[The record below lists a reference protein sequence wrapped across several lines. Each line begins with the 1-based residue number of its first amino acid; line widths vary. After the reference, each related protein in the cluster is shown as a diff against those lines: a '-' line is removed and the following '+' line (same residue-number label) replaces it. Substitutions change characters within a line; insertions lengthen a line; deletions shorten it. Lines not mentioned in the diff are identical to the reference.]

1 MKEQLYTIPV
11 NEAFAIPC
19 ECPVCAM
26 RHRLKENAIEFTLG
40 PSYMED
46 DVRMV
51 TDNIGFC
58 TEHVQELYGRQNRL
72 GLALMLKTHADKTI
86 KEIEKLSKG
95 YKPAKAGL
103 FKKKEEAASP
113 LTAYLDKLSKKCF
126 VCQKIEEVFERYIV
140 TVFYLY
146 EKEEEFRKTVRGCKG
161 FCNEHYR
168 LLLEESPKQLS
179 AGRLSEFTS
188 DLNEAY
194 LSGMRR
200 VRDDL
205 SWFIDK
211 FDYRY
216 AEEPWKNSKDALQRM
231 MTKQNGVFY
240 EENTGQKQ

>member
-11 NEAFAIPC
+11 NEAFDVRC

-26 RHRLKENAIEFTLG
+26 KHKLKENAIEFTLG

-46 DVRMV
+46 DIRMV
-51 TDNIGFC
+51 TDKVGFC
-58 TEHVQELYGRQNRL
+58 AEHVKELYGRQNRL

-86 KEIEKLSKG
+86 QDVERLSKG
-95 YKPAKAGL
+95 YKPAKQGL

-113 LTAYLDKLSKKCF
+113 LISYLKQLSGECF
-126 VCQKIEEVFERYIV
+126 VCKKIDEVFERYIV

-146 EKEEEFRKTVRGCKG
+146 EREEEFRKKLKDCKG

-168 LLLEESPKQLS
+168 LLLTEAPNRLS
-179 AGRLSEFTS
+179 ANRLEEFS
-188 DLNEAY
+188 IDLNEVY
-194 LSGMRR
+194 LDGMRR

-216 AEEPWKNSKDALQRM
+216 TNEPWKNSKDALQRM
-231 MTKQNGVFY
+231 MTKQNSVFY
-240 EENTGQKQ
+240 EENTEQKP

>member
-11 NEAFAIPC
+11 NEAFEVKC

-46 DVRMV
+46 DIRME
-51 TDNIGFC
+51 TDRVGFC

-72 GLALMLKTHADKTI
+72 GLALMLKTHADRTI
-86 KEIEKLSKG
+86 REAEKLSKG
-95 YKPAKAGL
+95 YQPEKKGL
-103 FKKKEEAASP
+103 FGKKAEGEAPLLCYLRNLQEE
-113 LTAYLDKLSKKCF
+113 CF
-126 VCQKIEEVFERYIV
+126 VCKKIEDVFERYIV

-146 EKEEEFRKTVRGCKG
+146 EQEEEFREKIKGCRGV
-161 FCNEHYR
+161 CNEHYR
-168 LLLEESPKQLS
+168 LLLAEAPKRLS
-179 AGRLSEFTS
+179 ASRMEQFIKNI
-188 DLNEAY
+188 NEAY
-194 LSGMRR
+194 LNGMKR

-216 AEEPWKNSKDALQRM
+216 ANEPWKNSRDALQRM
-231 MTKQNGVFY
+231 MTKQNSVFY
-240 EENTGQKQ
+240 EEAKEEK